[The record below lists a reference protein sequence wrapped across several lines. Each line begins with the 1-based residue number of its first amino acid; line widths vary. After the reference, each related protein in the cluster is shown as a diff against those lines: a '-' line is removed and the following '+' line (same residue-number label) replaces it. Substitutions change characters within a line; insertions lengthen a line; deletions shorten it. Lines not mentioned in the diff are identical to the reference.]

1 MASAGWSPPNS
12 TSSLEGAEAAK
23 EPVATSSNPAVK
35 IPRRRRFGAWKFVDL
50 GIKMRLYFV
59 LLSIALIPAF
69 VNGAGLQAAG
79 KNPGQP
85 IIIST
90 SAISLGSLIQE
101 VLGEGESKDF
111 GGITRFP
118 EIQRGTPVKWRWVSA
133 NETQDSRRRRFTV
146 ILNRST
152 DTVSPAYVELSVEEK
167 DFATSRALQYYM
179 LVGLDGVLKGCGFG
193 LVPLDKNSMVIPGP
207 SLAPFKYQDINSP
220 DVRARFQREL
230 DFWLK
235 GVGRKPPAPADPAK
249 KP

>member
-1 MASAGWSPPNS
+1 
-12 TSSLEGAEAAK
+12 
-23 EPVATSSNPAVK
+23 
-35 IPRRRRFGAWKFVDL
+35 
-50 GIKMRLYFV
+50 MRLYLL
-59 LLSIALIPAF
+59 LLSIALLPSF

-79 KNPGQP
+79 KNLGGP

-90 SAISLGSLIQE
+90 STISLGSLIQE
-101 VLGEGESKDF
+101 VMAEGESKDF

-133 NETQDSRRRRFTV
+133 IETRDSRRRRFSA

-167 DFATSRALQYYM
+167 DFAASKAPQYYM
-179 LVGLDGVLKGCGFG
+179 LVGLDGVLKECGFG
-193 LVPLDKNSMVIPGP
+193 LAPLDKNGKLIPGP

-220 DVRARFQREL
+220 EVRARFQREL

-235 GVGRKPPAPADPAK
+235 GVGRKPPVPAEPPK